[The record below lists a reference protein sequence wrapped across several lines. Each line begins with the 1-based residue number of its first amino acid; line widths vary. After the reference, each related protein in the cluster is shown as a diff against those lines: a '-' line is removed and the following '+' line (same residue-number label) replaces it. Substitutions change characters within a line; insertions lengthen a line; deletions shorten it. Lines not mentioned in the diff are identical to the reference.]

1 MKGRTLWLAA
11 LLLLLGGIAVAQM
24 AQEKWEEIDRLHD
37 RDQHAEV
44 LERLG
49 EMNPAGSRE
58 RAELLWREARARF
71 SQVDLGLYAGEISE
85 EEAMRRLEEIQ
96 ALAQEAVEAAA
107 GTPPAQ
113 AYFWRGAAR
122 AKRGEL
128 KGVLNALFM
137 ADDLQ
142 EDLRSAVRADPSY
155 SNPYY
160 VAGQLYHRVPGFP
173 ISFGDTSGAVSFSRK
188 SVELHEEAY
197 DAREVTVRYWD
208 YYVKLAEHLLARGWS
223 GRRRERKQE
232 DMAEE
237 RAAADSP
244 FEQAR
249 YFEGTLSLPEQSD
262 EEEAKEL
269 LNRVI
274 EGIEAAGSIDL
285 RGRRTLEDARELLD

>member
-1 MKGRTLWLAA
+1 
-11 LLLLLGGIAVAQM
+11 M
-24 AQEKWEEIDRLHD
+24 AEVPPERWEEVDRLHD
-37 RDQHAEV
+37 QDRHEEV
-44 LERLG
+44 LDRLEALDPG
-49 EMNPAGSRE
+49 TPRE

-85 EEAMRRLEEIQ
+85 EDAMARLEEIQ
-96 ALAQEAVEAAA
+96 EIAQEAVEAAGA
-107 GTPPAQ
+107 DPPAQ

-142 EDLRSAVRADPSY
+142 EDLRSAVQADPSY

-173 ISFGDTSGAVSFSRK
+173 ISFGDTSAAVSYSRK
-188 SVELHEEAY
+188 SVALHEDAY
-197 DAREVTVRYWD
+197 DRGEVTVRYWD

-223 GRRRERKQE
+223 TRRRERRQE
-232 DMAEE
+232 EMGEE
-237 RAAADSP
+237 RASAGSP
-244 FEQAR
+244 FEAAR
-249 YFEGTLSLPEQSD
+249 YFEGTLSLPDQSD
-262 EEEAKEL
+262 EEEAAGL
-269 LNRVI
+269 LSMVI
-274 EGIEAAGSIDL
+274 EGIEAGGTVDL

>member
-49 EMNPAGSRE
+49 EMDPAGSRE
-58 RAELLWREARARF
+58 RAGLLWREARARF

-85 EEAMRRLEEIQ
+85 EEAMRRLEEVQ
-96 ALAQEAVEAAA
+96 ALAQEAVAAA
-107 GTPPAQ
+107 GGTPPAQ

-142 EDLRSAVRADPSY
+142 EDLRSAVEADPSY

-223 GRRRERKQE
+223 SRRRERKQE

-244 FEQAR
+244 FELAR
-249 YFEGTLSLPEQSD
+249 YFEGTLSLSEQSD

-269 LNRVI
+269 LNMVI